1 MIIKIFESQTKGV
14 ENKMKSLSS
23 NKHVLNE
30 LLVTIFN
37 DILEIEQTAL
47 QQGILKDLSV
57 TEIHTI
63 EAIGMYKQRTM
74 TEVAN
79 DLNITVGTLTTAIT
93 KLVRKEYVERTRG
106 EEDRRSVMI
115 ALTRKGKLAYR
126 VHEKFHQDMI
136 NETIKGLAYE
146 EEDVLIRS
154 LEKVNRFFKSKY
166 NLKNK

>member
-1 MIIKIFESQTKGV
+1 
-14 ENKMKSLSS
+14 MKSLNS
-23 NKHVLNE
+23 NKYVLNE

-37 DILEIEQTAL
+37 DILEI
-47 QQGILKDLSV
+47 V
-57 TEIHTI
+57 HTI
-63 EAIGMYKQRTM
+63 EAIGMYHPRTM

-93 KLVRKEYVERTRG
+93 KLVKKGYVERTRG

-136 NETIKGLAYE
+136 SETIKGLTDE
-146 EEDVLIRS
+146 EEEVLIRS
-154 LEKVNRFFKSKY
+154 LEKVNSFFKSKY
-166 NLKNK
+166 NLKK

>member
-1 MIIKIFESQTKGV
+1 
-14 ENKMKSLSS
+14 MKSLNS
-23 NKHVLNE
+23 NKYVLNE

-47 QQGILKDLSV
+47 QEGVLKDLSV

-63 EAIGMYKQRTM
+63 EAIGMYHPRTM

-93 KLVRKEYVERTRG
+93 KLVKKGYVERTRG

-136 NETIKGLAYE
+136 SETIKGLTDE
-146 EEDVLIRS
+146 EEEILIRS
-154 LEKVNRFFKSKY
+154 LEKVNSFFKSKY
-166 NLKNK
+166 NLKK

>member
-14 ENKMKSLSS
+14 ENKMESLSS

-136 NETIKGLAYE
+136 NETIKGLECE
-146 EEDVLIRS
+146 EEEVLIRS